1 MTFKE
6 GDLIRGLPENG
17 YGITNEDMTKAEVLS
32 LGHDTMRIRILEHEC
47 LSCVGYTYSV
57 DNTDS
62 KFAKV
67 GEKAQGDRKG
77 YDIRITRKP
86 GSSDVTATAD
96 FGDHGCSVTVKPT
109 EGEFD
114 FTAAAKNAL
123 EQLMKKLA
131 AEEEKAKAP
140 SNALGVKV
148 GDLVRVEARSDGLEV
163 GDLAEVI
170 GLSHSTNVYV
180 TSPRATSFNGKGCK
194 VPGPGVLKQPFTLL
208 NPGEYSVLERQPVFA
223 KREKSE

>member
-6 GDLIRGLPENG
+6 GDLIRGLPGNG
-17 YGITNEDMTKAEVLS
+17 YSVTNEDMTKAEVLS
-32 LGHDTMRIRILEHEC
+32 LGHDTMRIRILEHERP
-47 LSCVGYTYSV
+47 SCVGYTYSV

-67 GEKAQGDRKG
+67 EEKTQSDQKG

-86 GSSDVTATAD
+86 GSSDVTASAD
-96 FGDHGCSVTVKPT
+96 LGDHGCLVTVSQAG
-109 EGEFD
+109 GEFD
-114 FTAAAKNAL
+114 FTATAKNAL

-131 AEEEKAKAP
+131 AEEEKNKVP

-148 GDLVRVEARSDGLEV
+148 GDLVRVEARGDGLEV

-180 TSPRATSFNGKGCK
+180 ASPSATSFNGNCCK

-208 NPGEYSVLERQPVFA
+208 NSKEYSVLERQPVFA